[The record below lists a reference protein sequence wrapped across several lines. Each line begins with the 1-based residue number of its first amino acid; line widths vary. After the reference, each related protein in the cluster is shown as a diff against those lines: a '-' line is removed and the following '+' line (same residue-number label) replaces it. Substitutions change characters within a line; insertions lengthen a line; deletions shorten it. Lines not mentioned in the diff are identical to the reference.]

1 MNDNKNN
8 AQITDVQVN
17 VKIVLAALWAAHFLL
32 WTFGDMAALLQK
44 MSEPIESSLLLFVA
58 VPLALIQA
66 LMIFFSLTGKA
77 KVMRFVN
84 VVAALVFALFNVGFM
99 VDAHVGWEYLLGA
112 GYLLM
117 NGLIIWRAWTWP
129 KQSASVEAT

>member
-1 MNDNKNN
+1 MNANKKNSN
-8 AQITDVQVN
+8 LTDVQIN

-44 MSEPIESSLLLFVA
+44 MSEPIENNLLLFVA

-66 LMIFFSLTGKA
+66 LMIYFSLTGKA
-77 KVMRFVN
+77 RVMRWIN
-84 VVAALVFALFNVGFM
+84 IVAALVFTVFNVGFI
-99 VDAHVGWEYLLGA
+99 VDAHVAWEYLLGA

-129 KQSASVEAT
+129 RQ

>member
-17 VKIVLAALWAAHFLL
+17 VKIVLAALWDAHLLL

-117 NGLIIWRAWTWP
+117 NGLIIWQAWNWP
-129 KQSASVEAT
+129 KQKASVEAT

>member
-1 MNDNKNN
+1 MNANKNDT
-8 AQITDVQVN
+8 QITDVQIN

-44 MSEPIESSLLLFVA
+44 MSEPIENNLLLFVA

-66 LMIFFSLTGKA
+66 LMIYFSLTGKA
-77 KVMRFVN
+77 KVMRLVN
-84 VVAALVFALFNVGFM
+84 IIAALVFGLFNVGFI

-117 NGLIIWRAWTWP
+117 NGLIIWQAWNWP
-129 KQSASVEAT
+129 KQKASAEAT